1 MFRIDPNTS
10 RINIT
15 RGDIGTIELTIKKD
29 DGTSYVFQDSDV
41 VRFSVYEIKDFNGEP
56 VLLKNV
62 IPEEDSTSVDIEL
75 LQDDTTIGELI
86 NKPVTY
92 WYEIQLNPDTAPQTI
107 IGYDQYGAKEFIL
120 YPEGGKYD
128 N

>member
-10 RINIT
+10 RINMT

-29 DGTSYVFQDSDV
+29 DGTSYVFQDSDI

-62 IPEEDSTSVDIEL
+62 IPEQDSTSVDIEL
-75 LQDDTTIGELI
+75 LQDDTTIGGLI

-120 YPEGGKYD
+120 YPEGGEYD

>member
-1 MFRIDPNTS
+1 MFKIDPNTN
-10 RINIT
+10 RIDIT
-15 RGDIGTIELTIKKD
+15 RGDIGTIELSIAKD
-29 DGTSYVFQDSDV
+29 DGSKYKFKSSDV

-56 VLLKNV
+56 VILKEV
-62 IPEEDSTSVDIEL
+62 APENNATSVDIEL
-75 LQDDTTIGELI
+75 LQEDTTINGII

-107 IGYDQYGAKEFIL
+107 IGYDKYGAKEFIL
-120 YPEGGKYD
+120 YPEGGEND

>member
-10 RINIT
+10 RINMT

-62 IPEEDSTSVDIEL
+62 APEKDSTSVDIEL
-75 LQDDTTIGELI
+75 LQDDTTIGGLI

-120 YPEGGKYD
+120 YPEGGEDD

>member
-29 DGTSYVFQDSDV
+29 DGTSYVFQNSDI

-62 IPEEDSTSVDIEL
+62 VPEEDSTSVDIEL

-120 YPEGGKYD
+120 YPEGGEYD

>member
-1 MFRIDPNTS
+1 MFKIDPNTS

-29 DGTSYVFQDSDV
+29 DGTSYVFQDSDI

-62 IPEEDSTSVDIEL
+62 APEKDSTSVDIEL
-75 LQDDTTIGELI
+75 LQDDTTIGGLI

-120 YPEGGKYD
+120 YPEGGEYD

>member
-1 MFRIDPNTS
+1 MFKIDPNTS

-29 DGTSYVFQDSDV
+29 DGTSYVFQDSDI

-62 IPEEDSTSVDIEL
+62 APEEDSTSVDIEL
-75 LQDDTTIGELI
+75 LQDDTTIGGLI

-120 YPEGGKYD
+120 YPEGGEYD

>member
-29 DGTSYVFQDSDV
+29 DGTSYVFQDSDI

-62 IPEEDSTSVDIEL
+62 APEKDSTSVDIEL
-75 LQDDTTIGELI
+75 LQDDTTIGGLI

-120 YPEGGKYD
+120 YPEGGEYD